1 MKKPGRKRVL
11 MLVENRPFP
20 YDVRVLPE
28 AQALFAAGYQVSVIS
43 PAGRKQ
49 PLHENVDGIYVFHYP
64 APPSG
69 GNFLGYVWNMG
80 IRSWPCLSCPC
91 LSGFAP
97 ALTLSTRQIPRI
109 PLYLLQCFTS
119 C

>member
-1 MKKPGRKRVL
+1 MKKPGQKRVL

-49 PLHENVDGIYVFHYP
+49 PLRENVDGIYVFHYP
-64 APPSG
+64 APPSAA
-69 GNFLGYVWNMG
+69 NF
-80 IRSWPCLSCPC
+80 
-91 LSGFAP
+91 
-97 ALTLSTRQIPRI
+97 
-109 PLYLLQCFTS
+109 
-119 C
+119 